1 MAKMQSL
8 TVLIPAYNE
17 EKLIKK
23 TILSMIQ
30 YLNSL
35 RIKFEIIVCINDST
49 DETEEIVMQLSK
61 KYKKLK
67 YFSINDKGFGIAL
80 RKGIERSTKNLIT
93 YMPADD
99 EADKDFIRNALK
111 HIKNYDVICG
121 SRYIKGAHQST
132 TKTFRKFLSISYA
145 KIIQL
150 FLSKEFTEFGT
161 IKMFRTDWAKKVVKE
176 CKSVHW
182 EFQVEMLYFALRDKK
197 RIKEIPINV
206 IYQTERESK
215 VNVIADV
222 FSLFKSALKYGIK
235 LRIHQL
241 LH

>member
-99 EADKDFIRNALK
+99 EADKDFIRNDLK
-111 HIKNYDVICG
+111 HIKNY
-121 SRYIKGAHQST
+121 
-132 TKTFRKFLSISYA
+132 
-145 KIIQL
+145 
-150 FLSKEFTEFGT
+150 
-161 IKMFRTDWAKKVVKE
+161 
-176 CKSVHW
+176 
-182 EFQVEMLYFALRDKK
+182 
-197 RIKEIPINV
+197 
-206 IYQTERESK
+206 
-215 VNVIADV
+215 
-222 FSLFKSALKYGIK
+222 
-235 LRIHQL
+235 
-241 LH
+241 